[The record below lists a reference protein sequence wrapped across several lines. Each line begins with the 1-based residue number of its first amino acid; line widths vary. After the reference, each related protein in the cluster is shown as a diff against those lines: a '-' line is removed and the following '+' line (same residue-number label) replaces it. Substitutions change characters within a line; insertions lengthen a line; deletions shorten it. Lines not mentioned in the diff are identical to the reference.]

1 MKTIETSDEIY
12 DKLIKLANEMTTQDP
27 RATRM
32 PHMFQIRDW
41 KKVYKDY
48 PNGDIQIYLDR
59 QIGSEIETVDELVD
73 YLNDCEIEFEETEI
87 REMWENDRDF
97 GLQDWIEENAPEL
110 EQYSYS
116 LEPEYTNSFL
126 TAKAAQEHLDINY
139 YHYHPKADVYL
150 NHAWRNPEAEL
161 VSVFLCSLVGKNI
174 HT

>member
-1 MKTIETSDEIY
+1 MKTIEISDEIY

-41 KKVYKDY
+41 KKVYRDY

-59 QIGSEIETVDELVD
+59 QSGSEIETVDELVD
-73 YLNDCEIEFEETEI
+73 YLNNCEIEFEETEI

-97 GLQDWIEENAPEL
+97 GLQDWIEENATEL

-139 YHYHPKADVYL
+139 YHYHAKADVYL
-150 NHAWRNPEAEL
+150 NHAWRNPEADL
-161 VSVFLCSLVGKNI
+161 VSGFLCSLVGKNI

>member
-1 MKTIETSDEIY
+1 MKTIEVSEKMY
-12 DKLIKLANEMTTQDP
+12 EKLIQLATEMTTQDP

-32 PHMFQIRDW
+32 PHIFQIRDW
-41 KKVYKDY
+41 KRVYNDY
-48 PNGDIQIYLDR
+48 PNGDIHIYLDR
-59 QIGSEIETVDELVD
+59 QNGSEIETAEDLVD
-73 YLNDCEIEFEETEI
+73 YLKNYEIPFEETEI

-97 GLQDWIEENAPEL
+97 GITDWIEENAPEL

-161 VSVFLCSLVGKNI
+161 VTEFLCGLVGKKI